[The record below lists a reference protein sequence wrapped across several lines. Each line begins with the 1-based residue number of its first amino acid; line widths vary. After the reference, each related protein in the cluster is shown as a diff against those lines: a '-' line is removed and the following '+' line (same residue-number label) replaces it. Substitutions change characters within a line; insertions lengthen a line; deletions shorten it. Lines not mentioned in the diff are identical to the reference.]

1 MLHRIKQRSDI
12 HFGKWNGLGGKF
24 EPGEAPEDCVAR
36 EVREESG
43 LEIAQ
48 PQLRGILTFPY
59 FKSEQD
65 WVVFV
70 FTADMFSGELIQSAE
85 GQLEWVDADRIQE
98 LNLWEGDRVF
108 LNWINQELFFSGKFL
123 YRNGVLVEHS
133 VSFYPWVPTSER

>member
-24 EPGEAPEDCVAR
+24 EPGEAPEDCVVR

-43 LEIAQ
+43 LEIAK

-85 GQLEWVDADRIQE
+85 GQLEWVDTARIQE

-108 LNWINQELFFSGKFL
+108 LNWINQDLFFSGKFL